1 MGGPAGADA
10 DSAASASADAGSVV
24 LGSCTVVE
32 TRLTQES
39 LVEPATEG
47 EGAGQG
53 QMADHAQNRVIHA
66 QEHTSAN
73 EVKRRTDAAASP
85 HANRKGRTV
94 KRHQLTVAP
103 QAVPTTKPWSCGG
116 DVGAKKMMPLALID
130 KE

>member
-1 MGGPAGADA
+1 MSHGLNTKRQVRRQSERLNTLSCSGVLAISCEISTPSTAVGGKMTLK
-10 DSAASASADAGSVV
+10 V
-24 LGSCTVVE
+24 LN
-32 TRLTQES
+32 
-39 LVEPATEG
+39 A
-47 EGAGQG
+47 
-53 QMADHAQNRVIHA
+53 
-66 QEHTSAN
+66 
-73 EVKRRTDAAASP
+73 RRTDAAASP